1 MNNDAIYFPNLL
13 QLAIRL
19 KNADLDYF
27 NRIDTYKY
35 GNSPEHVEDIKMIGF
50 QQAFEFLGEL
60 YNGKYFSDEEF
71 LAHLKINPLIK
82 NLEINED
89 VYTLIKKPT
98 VSVNAIPEGSS
109 MPKNGVYLEFNTSP
123 IFMSQVIDGMD
134 RIITRQSFIAK
145 DTNRYTSIADKYE
158 KLTGGRPQF
167 INMGSIKQYNA
178 TLSSYFAR
186 ARYLGGVD
194 RFLDKSLI
202 ELSEKA
208 YKDKNI
214 KSGWHLKSQE
224 IVSSVCNE
232 RNNAEL
238 LEITKKANEL
248 LDSGIFFLKREQY
261 INSSLLSFAF
271 DGEIENTISISGISD
286 ESNYFDNKAS
296 DEKIIDSHYQAIFN
310 INILNSKGIYGS
322 KGKRTCVLESSS
334 SYNVVSTF
342 RVKRNEVPQI
352 IVDSREELED
362 IINVVSKQY
371 PDKDVYYRGQAKH
384 HKLERPDSINELLYG
399 DSNVN
404 ELSLPTAASRSDFDF
419 DTFNSAFQMH
429 IQGMMY
435 SSVEKEKFDEL
446 HSEWKTWSHYPPTSN
461 SEINEICEKWFS
473 LFHSYEWD
481 LMVMALGQHYGVPT
495 HGLDIT
501 TDLNVAL
508 WFATNKWYSYEHQGN
523 TYAWYKELERNYK
536 NDINDYPVIYLVV
549 TDKNLKR
556 DLDQVEFAGFN
567 ALRPKRQSAFLH
579 FGGWGL
585 HSNICA
591 EDVVVAIHLSKNVEI
606 SDLPKAE
613 ELFPSPEED
622 DFYRDLLTLKYDAI
636 NAGFK
641 TGFEDIVEY
650 RKE

>member
-19 KNADLDYF
+19 KNGDLEYF
-27 NRIDTYKY
+27 NQINTYKY
-35 GNSPEHVEDIKMIGF
+35 GNSPEHVEDINMVGF
-50 QQAFEFLGEL
+50 EQALEFLNEV
-60 YNGKYFSDEEF
+60 YQGKYFSDKDF
-71 LAHLKINPLIK
+71 LAHFKINPLIK
-82 NLEINED
+82 KLGIKED
-89 VYTLIKKPT
+89 IYTSLFKPNIS
-98 VSVNAIPEGSS
+98 VSAIPEGSK
-109 MPKNGVYLEFNTSP
+109 MPINGVYLEFNTSP

-134 RIITRQSFIAK
+134 RIINWQSHIAK
-145 DTNRYTSIADKYE
+145 DTKIYFTTLANYYKE
-158 KLTGGRPQF
+158 RPQI

-186 ARYLGGVD
+186 ARYLGGAE
-194 RFLDKSLI
+194 RYLDKSLVK
-202 ELSEKA
+202 LSKKA

-224 IVSSVCNE
+224 IVSSVYNE
-232 RNNAEL
+232 KNNDEL
-238 LEITKKANEL
+238 LKITKKADEL
-248 LDSGIFFLKREQY
+248 LKGGIFFLKKEQY

-271 DGEIENTISISGISD
+271 DGEIENTISISGMSD
-286 ESNYFDNKAS
+286 SFNYFNNKAS
-296 DEKIIDSHYQAIFN
+296 DEKIIDSHYQSIFN
-310 INILNSKGIYGS
+310 INILNTKGIYGI
-322 KGKRTCVLESSS
+322 KGKRTCVLESSFCHS
-334 SYNVVSTF
+334 VVSTF

-352 IVDSREELED
+352 IVDSINELEGV
-362 IINVVSKQY
+362 INVISKQFS
-371 PDKDVYYRGQAKH
+371 DKNVYYRGQAKH
-384 HKLERPDSINELLYG
+384 HKLDRPDSINELLYG
-399 DSNVN
+399 DANVN
-404 ELSLPTAASRSDFDF
+404 ELSLPTAASRNNFDF

-435 SSVEKEKFDEL
+435 SKIEKEKFDEL
-446 HSEWKTWSHYPPTSN
+446 NSEWKIWSHTPPTSN
-461 SEINEICEKWFS
+461 NEINEICEKWYK

-481 LMVMALGQHYGVPT
+481 LMVMALAQHYGVPT

-508 WFATNKWYSYEHQGN
+508 WFATNQWYSYEQEDN
-523 TYAWYKELERNYK
+523 TYAWYRELDRNYK
-536 NDINDYPVIYLVV
+536 SNINDYPVIYIVA
-549 TDKNLKR
+549 TDNNLKR

-579 FGGWGL
+579 YGGWGL

-591 EDVVVAIHLSKNVEI
+591 EEVVAAIHLSKNVDI
-606 SDLPKAE
+606 PNLPKAE
-613 ELFPSPEED
+613 QLFPSPEED

-636 NAGFK
+636 NSGFK